1 MLVEF
6 DFAVERVAYVKAAT
20 VEIPSFRPDG
30 LDPAAVQA
38 LLDAAAAVRA
48 TYVTKKTAIDVARAA
63 RRDAVETLHDASVDF
78 SAQARSRFRKNVPVM
93 ETLLRLP
100 TDDRTMQETLV
111 RGDATAALWTTL
123 PQIGTP
129 PADFT
134 VGQGTETLT
143 RTEYEALI
151 TEARDAD
158 EAIPGIDQDFQSSEA
173 GLHATLAE
181 LEDLATAALEQGRS
195 QFDEGTPERAIID
208 AIPTEPGSSAP
219 AAATFASVTVDGTN
233 TVTVAGMAAPG
244 ATSFDVQL
252 LAPGET
258 EFADQV
264 NAPGPDVSFGPL
276 LTVGSWLVRIAGRN
290 SQGLG
295 PWSAPGS
302 FETT

>member
-6 DFAVERVAYVKAAT
+6 DFAVESVAYVKAAT
-20 VEIPSFRPDG
+20 VELPSFRPDG
-30 LDPAAVQA
+30 LDPAGVQA
-38 LLDAAAAVRA
+38 LLGAAATVRA
-48 TYVTKKTAIDVARAA
+48 AYVTKKTTIDVARAA
-63 RRDAVETLHDASVDF
+63 RRAAIETLHDASVDF
-78 SAQARSRFRKNVPVM
+78 SAQARSRFRKNGPVM

-100 TDDRTMQETLV
+100 KDDRTMQETLV
-111 RGDATAALWTTL
+111 RGDATVALWATL

-129 PADFT
+129 PVDFT

-143 RTEYEALI
+143 RTEYEALVAA
-151 TEARDAD
+151 ARDTD
-158 EAIPGIDQDFQSSEA
+158 EAIPAIDQDFQSAEA
-173 GLHATLAE
+173 GLHDTLAA
-181 LEDLATAALEQGRS
+181 LEDFATAAVEQGRS
-195 QFDEGTPERAIID
+195 QFDGGTPEREIID

-219 AAATFASVTVDGTN
+219 AAATFASVTVSGTN
-233 TVTVAGMAAPG
+233 TVTVAGMAAPR

-258 EFADQV
+258 EFADHA
-264 NAPGPDVSFGPL
+264 NAPGPDGSFGPL
-276 LTVGSWLVRIAGRN
+276 LAVGSWLVRIAGRN